1 MIVHAILNNY
11 QMGSYAHNCMS
22 NRIISEERLNRS
34 YTKVVWNLETESE
47 KRLLI
52 RALGNR
58 AYRLK
63 EDK

>member
-11 QMGSYAHNCMS
+11 QVGSYAYNCMS
-22 NRIISEERLNRS
+22 NRIISEERIDR
-34 YTKVVWNLETESE
+34 YHTKVVWNLETESE

-52 RALGNR
+52 LALGHR